1 MAMLYFA
8 LATALGQDAQGSTGS
23 VSDNAW
29 ALLLL
34 GIVLT
39 IIGVFR
45 RPFSKGRAVLNVKL
59 RVITKR
65 LRKGSR
71 RKD

>member
-8 LATALGQDAQGSTGS
+8 LATALGQGAQGYTAA